1 MLASEQAW
9 LIQNP
14 HFPAAEGQL
23 GTLAPQKYADVLPWR
38 AIPDAWDAVEHSG
51 PKWGPT
57 FAEEVFMEI
66 TGASAT
72 RREIAAFPTFPL
84 HSKLT
89 QTFVTI
95 LPPGRCQLSVLD
107 RHLLYLMVTLTA
119 GSQCLWTLQTEI
131 LDVNTCLEEETSE
144 ECVSLIFILPWKW
157 RVFSVW
163 LTFMFFTCD
172 IFKLWDPALIECK
185 KVQHFSHPTLKGL
198 MAR

>member
-14 HFPAAEGQL
+14 HFPAAETTGDTCSPKVCRCAAL
-23 GTLAPQKYADVLPWR
+23 EGNTWCVRCSWAFRSKVRTNLCRRGVYGDHWGICHKKGNCSLPY
-38 AIPDAWDAVEHSG
+38 
-51 PKWGPT
+51 
-57 FAEEVFMEI
+57 
-66 TGASAT
+66 
-72 RREIAAFPTFPL
+72 FPL